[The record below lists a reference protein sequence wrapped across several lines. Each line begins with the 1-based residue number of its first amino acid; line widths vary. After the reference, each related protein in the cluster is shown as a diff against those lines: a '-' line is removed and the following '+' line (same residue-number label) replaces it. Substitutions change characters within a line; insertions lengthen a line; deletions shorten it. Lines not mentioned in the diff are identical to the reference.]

1 MHGFSEMQRKSR
13 AKKYH
18 RAEMKKVP
26 SDGAHSMGAQKAW
39 AAIGL
44 IVVAVSAAYANS
56 FHGPFIFDDDP
67 SIVENKSIRHLGSL
81 RVLAAPPEA
90 VTTTGRPVVN
100 LSLAVNYAIGELNVE
115 GYHAVN
121 LAIHILAAL
130 ALFGLM
136 RRTLLLPTLSAR
148 FGAAS
153 TGLALAVTLLWALHP
168 LQTESITYIV
178 QRAEALV
185 GLFYLLTLYCLLRGA
200 TAARGTAWY
209 AAAVGACALGMAS
222 KEVMVSAPLVAF
234 LYHRTFIAGSFK
246 EGLRRRW
253 RLWVALSATWAL
265 LALLVYASL
274 GRGGSAGFGMGMTAW
289 QYARTQFGCI
299 IHYLRLAFWPS
310 PLVLDYGNDIV
321 STAAEIVPYAVGV
334 ILLGATT
341 VLALVRRPT
350 LGFLG
355 AWIFAILAPTSSI
368 VPLAGQTEAEHRMYL
383 PLVAVVALV
392 VLSGY
397 RAVGRLG
404 PRSRQAAVALIAAC
418 AGTFGFATYR
428 RNEDYQS
435 RLTIWNHT
443 VLNCPSNHRA
453 YNNRGNA
460 YLAMGQYDA
469 AIKDYDKSIALKPR
483 YANAYDNRGKAYRAE
498 GRYDEAIRD
507 YDKAIKL
514 KPDFEDAFEGRSE
527 AYVAKG
533 QQGLVIKDLDKAIA
547 LNPSDAKAYNKRGK
561 IYGGEGRYDEAMK
574 DYEQAI
580 KLNPDLA
587 DAYNNRGSA
596 YGNMGQVDAAMGE
609 FDRAIGLDPNFEE
622 AYFNRGSAFSAK
634 GRTEAA
640 IKDYDKAIMLRPNYP
655 EAYNSRGQAYDSQG
669 QFDAAI
675 KDYDRAIELRPD
687 YAEAF
692 NNRAGAKEGKGQFDA
707 AIRDCDSAIGLWP
720 DHAEA
725 YNNRGNAYQGKGQYD
740 AAIRDYD
747 KAIALNPNLAAAYQN
762 RAIARSQT
770 KDYEKAW
777 ADVRMFR
784 KLGGTPNPSLVAD
797 LKKASGRSE

>member
-1 MHGFSEMQRKSR
+1 MKNTTHTQIVGPAR
-13 AKKYH
+13 A
-18 RAEMKKVP
+18 AQSPKV
-26 SDGAHSMGAQKAW
+26 W
-39 AAIGL
+39 AAAGL
-44 IVVAVSAAYANS
+44 LVVAVSAAYANS

-67 SIVENKSIRHLGSL
+67 SIVENKSIRHLGSP
-81 RVLAAPPEA
+81 RVLAARPDA

-168 LQTESITYIV
+168 LQTESVTYIV

-200 TAARGTAWY
+200 TTARGTAWY
-209 AAAVGACALGMAS
+209 AAGVGACVLGMGC
-222 KEVMVSAPLVAF
+222 KEVMVSAPLVAL
-234 LYHRTFIAGSFK
+234 LYDRTFIAGSLK

-253 RLWVALSATWAL
+253 RLWAALSATWAL
-265 LALLVYASL
+265 LAVLVYQSL
-274 GRGGSAGFGMGMTAW
+274 GRGGSAGFGMGMTVW

-321 STAAEIVPYAVGV
+321 SYAAEIVPYAVV
-334 ILLGATT
+334 VFFLVAATA
-341 VLALVRRPT
+341 VALALRPT

-355 AWIFAILAPTSSI
+355 VWFFAILAPTSSV

-392 VLSGY
+392 VLAAY
-397 RAVGRLG
+397 QAALRLG
-404 PRSRQAAVALIAAC
+404 SRSRRAAVALIPAGAAVL
-418 AGTFGFATYR
+418 GLGTYR

-435 RLTIWNHT
+435 KLAIWDST
-443 VLNCPSNHRA
+443 VLNCPLNHRA

-469 AIKDYDKSIALKPR
+469 AIRDYDTSIKLKPW

-498 GRYDEAIRD
+498 GRYDEAITD

-514 KPDFEDAFEGRSE
+514 KPAFEDAYEGRIE

-533 QQGLVIKDLDKAIA
+533 QQGVVIKDLDDAIA
-547 LNPSDAKAYNKRGK
+547 LNPSDAKAYNRRGK
-561 IYGGEGRYDEAMK
+561 IYGGEARYDEAIR
-574 DYEQAI
+574 DYERAI
-580 KLNPDLA
+580 KLKPDFA

-596 YGNMGQVDAAMGE
+596 YGNMGQVDAAIRE
-609 FDRAIGLDPNFEE
+609 FDRAIGLEPSFEE
-622 AYFNRGSAFSAK
+622 AYYNRGCAYSAK
-634 GRTEAA
+634 GRLDAA
-640 IKDYDKAIMLRPNYP
+640 IKDYDKAIRLRSNYP
-655 EAYNSRGQAYDSQG
+655 EAYNSRGRAFDGKG

-692 NNRAGAKEGKGQFDA
+692 NNRGGAYEAKGQFDA
-707 AIRDCDSAIGLWP
+707 AIRDCDKSIGLWP
-720 DHAEA
+720 DQAEA
-725 YNNRGNAYQGKGQYD
+725 YNNRGNAYQGKGQHD
-740 AAIRDYD
+740 AAIKDYD
-747 KAIALNPNLAAAYQN
+747 KAVELNPDLAAAYQN
-762 RAIARSQT
+762 RAVARSQT
-770 KDYEKAW
+770 KVYDKAW
-777 ADVRMFR
+777 ADLRMFR
-784 KLGGTPNPSLVAD
+784 KLGGTPSPSLVAD
-797 LKKASGRSE
+797 LVKASGRSE